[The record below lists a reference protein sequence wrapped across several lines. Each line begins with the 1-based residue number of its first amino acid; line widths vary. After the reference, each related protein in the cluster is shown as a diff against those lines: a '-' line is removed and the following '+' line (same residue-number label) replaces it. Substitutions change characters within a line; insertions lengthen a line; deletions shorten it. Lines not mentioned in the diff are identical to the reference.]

1 MGSEQFDL
9 FIILLKLKSYLVS
22 LMDDPTNSPENFDY
36 TEEFLLRKY
45 PEHKDEIIEL
55 LTSNNILNDAQIA
68 FTENIQQ
75 KFREIVLGSEPSEKL
90 SNILDKYQIMSI
102 KESLN
107 DKTLDDL
114 KLLREQKLREIIS
127 VLLQLARVWS
137 QRSAIENTIED
148 FSVLDEEDLIR
159 PEELDKL
166 YKLDYVTSNSF
177 EAISKLTNIY
187 LEQLIEYYFKF
198 GGDVSLVQF
207 ISILDEFKQVVLKK
221 YKNLFKEHGLD
232 PEIIK

>member
-22 LMDDPTNSPENFDY
+22 LMDDPANSPENFEY

-55 LTSNNILNDAQIA
+55 LTTNNIISDAQIA

-148 FSVLDEEDLIR
+148 FSILDEEDLIR
-159 PEELDKL
+159 PEELDNL
-166 YKLDYVTSNSF
+166 YKLDHLTTDSF

-187 LEQLIEYYFKF
+187 LEQLIGYYFKF
-198 GGDVSLVQF
+198 GGDVSLVKF
-207 ISILDEFKQVVLKK
+207 ISVLEEFKQVVLKQ

-232 PEIIK
+232 SDIIK

>member
-1 MGSEQFDL
+1 MDSEQFDL

-22 LMDDPTNSPENFDY
+22 LLDDPANPSEDFEY

-45 PEHKDEIIEL
+45 PDHKDDIISL
-55 LTSNNILNDAQIA
+55 LTSNNIISDTQIA

-75 KFREIVLGSEPSEKL
+75 KFKEIVLGSEPSEKL

-102 KESLN
+102 KETLN
-107 DKTLDDL
+107 DKTLDDIRL
-114 KLLREQKLREIIS
+114 SREQKLREIIS

-159 PEELDKL
+159 PEELDSL
-166 YKLDYVTSNSF
+166 YKLDHVTADSF
-177 EAISKLTNIY
+177 TTISKLTNIY

-207 ISILDEFKQVVLKK
+207 ISILEEFKQVVLKQ

>member
-1 MGSEQFDL
+1 MGTGQFDL

-22 LMDDPTNSPENFDY
+22 LMDDPANSPENFEY

-55 LTSNNILNDAQIA
+55 LTTNNIISDAQIA
-68 FTENIQQ
+68 FTENFQQ

-90 SNILDKYQIMSI
+90 SDILDKYQIMSI
-102 KESLN
+102 QETLN
-107 DKTLDDL
+107 DKTLDAL

-148 FSVLDEEDLIR
+148 FSVLEKEDLIR
-159 PEELDKL
+159 PEELDNL
-166 YKLDYVTSNSF
+166 YKLDHITSDSF
-177 EAISKLTNIY
+177 AVISKLTNIY

-207 ISILDEFKQVVLKK
+207 ISILDEFKQVVLKQ